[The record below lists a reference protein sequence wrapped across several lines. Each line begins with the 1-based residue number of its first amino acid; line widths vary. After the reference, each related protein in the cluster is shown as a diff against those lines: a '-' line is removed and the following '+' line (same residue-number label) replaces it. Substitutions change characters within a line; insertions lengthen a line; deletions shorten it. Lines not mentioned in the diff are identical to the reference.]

1 MSITYTDEGARL
13 SRVVQSF
20 WRKDHDG
27 GNQTHNGE
35 PLDASRCKIRCSVR
49 ARYHRTTVLARGPQ
63 MGGCPTAL
71 RPDRVSR
78 RRSTRPETVTVE
90 PFWTL
95 DDRGQDCSKTA
106 LVTARSSHAS
116 RQMAIVFAEETVTGW
131 LLRCDVIIDVISG
144 IQVSS
149 TTRELYL
156 EDSPL
161 KLSIRAFDREGNT
174 FTTLAGLPFDW
185 TIVKD
190 TESASSPDSH
200 NSLR

>member
-1 MSITYTDEGARL
+1 MTSSTSPRGPRQG
-13 SRVVQSF
+13 SRVRGLHLV
-20 WRKDHDG
+20 
-27 GNQTHNGE
+27 
-35 PLDASRCKIRCSVR
+35 LL
-49 ARYHRTTVLARGPQ
+49 VLAVSATRTRSAKLNVPKVLLPHSAETPINYTLEASD
-63 MGGCPTAL
+63 GCYTW
-71 RPDRVSR
+71 
-78 RRSTRPETVTVE
+78 RSTRPETVTVE